1 MHISEDILIKCKS
14 NDRAAQRQLYEQC
27 HGILKGIC
35 TRYAKDESEVSAL
48 LNLGFFKILSGL
60 QSYQT
65 TIPFEAWARRIMI
78 NHIIDEYRKNKKL
91 NALVNYNDCEIEESS
106 YIQINETD
114 EKYDAEALIFIIRK
128 LPEPLLS
135 AFNLF
140 AIDGYSHEEIAGIL
154 SCSVGTSKWYLNQAR
169 NKLKQMLESMPDYIH
184 SNYNAK
190 VK

>member
-1 MHISEDILIKCKS
+1 MHVSEDILIKCKS
-14 NDRAAQRQLYEQC
+14 NDRAAQKLLYEHC

-35 TRYAKDESEVSAL
+35 TRYAKDDSEVSAL
-48 LNLGFFKILSGL
+48 LNIGFFKILSGL
-60 QSYQT
+60 HNYKT
-65 TIPFEAWARRIMI
+65 NIPFEAWARRIMI

-106 YIQINETD
+106 YILINETD
-114 EKYDAEALIFIIRK
+114 EKYDADALIFIIRK

-140 AIDGYSHEEIAGIL
+140 AIDGYSHEEIASIL